1 MKINFLSIHA
11 AILSAILFYATPALA
26 APDPATLLLKSGAVL
41 RLNDGYRELVQAMG
55 SLGSSNSTVKVVV
68 LSIGG
73 EPFIINMVEVVVLCK
88 GSCNALKVESNGSAA
103 PR

>member
-1 MKINFLSIHA
+1 MKTKLT
-11 AILSAILFYATPALA
+11 AIFISYVLLAVPAWA

-41 RLNDGYRELVQAMG
+41 RLNDGYRELVQAMT
-55 SLGSSNSTVKVVV
+55 SLGSSSSTVKVID

-88 GSCNALKVESNGSAA
+88 GTCNALKVESSGTGGS
-103 PR
+103 R

>member
-1 MKINFLSIHA
+1 MKKHLV
-11 AILSAILFYATPALA
+11 AITLGLLISAMPAWA

-41 RLNDGYRELVQAMG
+41 RLNDGYRELVQAMT
-55 SLGSSNSTVKVVV
+55 SLGSSNSTVKVLD

-88 GSCNALKVESNGSAA
+88 GSCNAMKVESSGSAQA
-103 PR
+103 R